1 MGIVFR
7 CKSCKEEAIVSLG
20 MNYFFPMTYKHLME
34 DAKKGVYGATHV
46 DLLNDET
53 YLAIDAEKYLFH
65 CPACGYWE
73 QSPDMSIYEP
83 NDPSFVEQ
91 LGTEE
96 DPRGPAYVSSSDLEE
111 DYHLVFR
118 QDHICKDCGA
128 GMTKEDDLGKIKTL
142 KCHACGDVM
151 EDVGAI
157 MVD

>member
-1 MGIVFR
+1 
-7 CKSCKEEAIVSLG
+7 
-20 MNYFFPMTYKHLME
+20 
-34 DAKKGVYGATHV
+34 
-46 DLLNDET
+46 
-53 YLAIDAEKYLFH
+53 
-65 CPACGYWE
+65 
-73 QSPDMSIYEP
+73 MSIYEP

-96 DPRGPAYVSSSDLEE
+96 DPRGPAYVSSADLEE

-118 QDHICKDCGA
+118 QDHICKDCGS

-142 KCHACGDVM
+142 KCHACGDIM